1 MRKYDNPT
9 NPFNIIQRRTAMS
22 TSCWHCGNAIVF
34 DDNILSKNGTH
45 KPLNEWNHEPHDCKF
60 SPFNKARES
69 ASERKAIKKLEEW
82 QVIEEL
88 RSQITAT
95 NNRLWNYELKLV
107 VEYKE
112 D

>member
-1 MRKYDNPT
+1 
-9 NPFNIIQRRTAMS
+9 MS
-22 TSCWHCGNAIVF
+22 ASCWHCGNPMVF
-34 DDNILSKNGTH
+34 DDNILSKKGKP
-45 KPLNEWNHEPHDCKF
+45 KPLNEWNHEVHDCKF
-60 SPFNKARES
+60 SPFNKSRES
-69 ASERKAIKKLEEW
+69 ALEKKAIKKLEEW

-88 RSQITAT
+88 RSQVTAT